1 MPRVKK
7 SEPEPQTPE
16 VKSSTKKMN
25 NKLLDTKIVPANSAP
40 AKVSPENEVM
50 KEDVLQGESSDA
62 METSLADEF
71 TTILAQVQQATQHLT
86 VIKTALRTL
95 EKKTARELK
104 QANKAKKKS
113 KNAKANRQPS
123 GFVKPTLISNELAL
137 FLGKSK
143 GTELART
150 EVTKEINCYIR
161 EHKLQDPTNGRRI
174 LADAKLKELLKLT
187 SEDELTYFNL
197 QKYMSPHFAK
207 ATPKPVQN

>member
-187 SEDELTYFNL
+187 SEDEDR
-197 QKYMSPHFAK
+197 KS
-207 ATPKPVQN
+207 VV